1 MSYDPQIGQ
10 VVLVTGGS
18 AEHPFQDDTWTWNGT
33 TWNRL
38 PTAANPPPRWHA
50 VMDYDANSN
59 KLVLF
64 SGSDKDFKDLTD
76 TWTLNVTP
84 GSHDAPGSR

>member
-1 MSYDPQIGQ
+1 
-10 VVLVTGGS
+10 
-18 AEHPFQDDTWTWNGT
+18 
-33 TWNRL
+33 
-38 PTAANPPPRWHA
+38 
-50 VMDYDANSN
+50 MDYDANSN

-76 TWTLNVTP
+76 TWTLNVTS